1 MRVIDPTIVLDLEQ
15 LREVTLDDD
24 ELMGQILTALIDDTT
39 RQIPLLEVAIRE
51 RDAPKCARLAHYSK
65 GACANLGANAAAAAL
80 EAIERQAASG
90 SVIECSVQLA
100 RLASEVEKLR
110 PVGRAILPA
119 AGFSRLP

>member
-24 ELMGQILTALIDDTT
+24 ELMGQILTALIDDTA

-100 RLASEVEKLR
+100 RLASEVERLR
-110 PVGRAILPA
+110 RWGML
-119 AGFSRLP
+119 